1 MSEASNNAVG
11 GRLPGSGLQHPVA
24 LITGGTSGIGL
35 AAAKLLL
42 AAGWRVVV
50 CGRDH
55 QRLERA
61 VTELESTPGA
71 AGTVGAAG
79 GEPRV
84 VGLEADVAE
93 AADCAGL
100 VAEAVHH
107 CGRVDALVHSAGYAP
122 RVGVEQHDDD
132 LIDKVFATNAMAAI
146 RLVREL
152 WPVFGRQ
159 GGGVVVLVSSM
170 ASRDPYDGFLAY
182 GASKAAVNLAAL
194 SVARAGAAV
203 GVRAFAVAP
212 GAVETPMLRSIVGV
226 DVLPPEMALSPD
238 TVAGV
243 IVDCVLGRRDGS
255 NGETIFVP
263 SPGPETPPAA
273 PPAGGAAGH
282 GGR

>member
-1 MSEASNNAVG
+1 MSEASNSPAG
-11 GRLPGSGLQHPVA
+11 GRLPEAVGQRRVA
-24 LITGGTSGIGL
+24 LVTGGTSGIGL
-35 AAAKLLL
+35 ATAKMLL

-61 VTELESTPGA
+61 VTELEGVPGA
-71 AGTVGAAG
+71 EGAEGTEGLG
-79 GEPRV
+79 GRV

-93 AADCAGL
+93 APDCAGL
-100 VAEAVHH
+100 VAEAVHY

-122 RVGVEQHDDD
+122 RVGVEQHDDE

-170 ASRDPYDGFLAY
+170 ATRDPYDGFLAY

-226 DVLPPEMALSPD
+226 DVLPPELALSPD
-238 TVAGV
+238 AVAGV
-243 IVDCVLGRRDGS
+243 IADCVLGRRDGS

-273 PPAGGAAGH
+273 PLGGGAAGH

>member
-1 MSEASNNAVG
+1 MMSEASDRLAG
-11 GRLPGSGLQHPVA
+11 GRKAESGRGGRVA
-24 LITGGTSGIGL
+24 LVTGGTSGIGL
-35 AAAKLLL
+35 ATARLLL
-42 AAGWRVVV
+42 VAGWSVVV

-55 QRLERA
+55 GRLERA
-61 VTELESTPGA
+61 VAELEG
-71 AGTVGAAG
+71 VVRAG
-79 GEPRV
+79 GAGGRV

-93 AADCAGL
+93 AGDCAGL

-122 RVGVEQHDDD
+122 RVAVEQHDDE
-132 LIDKVFATNAMAAI
+132 LIERVFATNAMSAI

-182 GASKAAVNLAAL
+182 GASKAALNLAAL
-194 SVARAGAAV
+194 SVAKAGAGV

-212 GAVETPMLRSIVGV
+212 GAVETPMLRTVVGV
-226 DVLPPEMALSPD
+226 DVLPRELTLSPEA
-238 TVAGV
+238 VAGV
-243 IVDCVLGRRDGS
+243 IVDCVLGRREGS

-263 SPGPETPPAA
+263 SPGTGTGRAGPSVG
-273 PPAGGAAGH
+273 GGAAEG
-282 GGR
+282 

>member
-1 MSEASNNAVG
+1 MSEASNNAAG
-11 GRLPGSGLQHPVA
+11 GRLPEAVGQRRVA

-35 AAAKLLL
+35 ATARMLL
-42 AAGWRVVV
+42 ATGWRVVV

-61 VTELESTPGA
+61 VTELEGLLGA
-71 AGTVGAAG
+71 AGTEVGSG
-79 GEPRV
+79 RV

-100 VAEAVHH
+100 VAEAVHY

-122 RVGVEQHDDD
+122 RVGVEQHDDE

-170 ASRDPYDGFLAY
+170 ATRDPYDGFLAY

-194 SVARAGAAV
+194 SVARAGAAL

-226 DVLPPEMALSPD
+226 DVLPPELALSPD
-238 TVAGV
+238 AVAGV
-243 IVDCVLGRRDGS
+243 IADCVLGRRDGS

-273 PPAGGAAGH
+273 PLGGGAAGH